1 MGFFVGL
8 IIRALF
14 FGFQVGSC
22 ILVFSDKHLGARV
35 GRQGQMEYLNLIS
48 DSQFFISLILMYVIE
63 HCHTIIQHR
72 NMIQRNRK
80 GNGGPLGAPF
90 NFR

>member
-1 MGFFVGL
+1 MGFSLTWVLDWQF
-8 IIRALF
+8 
-14 FGFQVGSC
+14 C
-22 ILVFSDKHLGARV
+22 IVAFSDKHLGARV
-35 GRQGQMEYLNLIS
+35 GGQGQMEYLNLIS

-72 NMIQRNRK
+72 NIIQRNRK